1 MTHQANIF
9 ILLFGALQGILLS
22 LWMIRYEK
30 KRISNRYLSAFLIV
44 VGLQLTFKVISKTW
58 VMDHALIPYVI
69 SYKLPYLI
77 GPLLYLFVRSR
88 EEASWKPLDLL
99 HFIPFAFFTA
109 VEFFWN
115 GPSFHAYAQATFQT
129 ISLGIYSFL
138 ALRLSNKLVKQFIAF
153 VASAEFIII
162 VTLAV
167 MFVYYGRFPDVR
179 LLFMVLTILIYWI
192 SYKVLSRSNLFFQSS
207 PAVMALPQRRN
218 VKYSHSSLKA
228 EEASRIMND
237 LTTFMQ
243 DGKAFSDPALTIDTL
258 ADRLHTSRHH
268 LSQVINERLHKTYGD
283 YISELRL
290 EEARRRLS
298 NPANLRY
305 TIASIALDSGFST
318 VSSFNDSF
326 KKQFHVTPSQ
336 YRDQALKSKSA

>member
-1 MTHQANIF
+1 
-9 ILLFGALQGILLS
+9 
-22 LWMIRYEK
+22 MIRYEK
-30 KRISNRYLSAFLIV
+30 KRISNCYLSAFLIV
-44 VGLQLTFKVISKTW
+44 VGLQLTFKVISKMW

-77 GPLLYLFVRSR
+77 GPLLYLFARSR
-88 EEASWKPLDLL
+88 EEASWKPLDML
-99 HFIPFAFFTA
+99 HFIPFGFFTA

-115 GPSFHAYAQATFQT
+115 GPSFHAYAQAAFQT

-138 ALRLSNKLVKQFIAF
+138 ALRLSNKLVKPFIGF

-179 LLFMVLTILIYWI
+179 LLFMILTILIYWI

-243 DGKAFSDPALTIDTL
+243 DAKAFSDPTLTIDTL

-336 YRDQALKSKSA
+336 YRDQARKSKSA

>member
-1 MTHQANIF
+1 MSSQVNIF
-9 ILLFGALQGILLS
+9 ILMFGALQGILLS
-22 LWMIRYEK
+22 IWMLRYEK
-30 KRISNRYLSAFLIV
+30 KKISNRYLSAFLIV

-58 VMDHALIPYVI
+58 VMDNALIPYVI

-88 EEASWKPLDLL
+88 QEETWKPLDLL
-99 HFIPFAFFTA
+99 HFIPFGFFA
-109 VEFFWN
+109 SIEFLWN
-115 GPSFHAYAQATFQT
+115 GPSFHAYTQAAFQAT
-129 ISLGIYSFL
+129 SLGIYTFL
-138 ALRLSNKLVKQFIAF
+138 SLRLSNTLVKQFVAF

-179 LLFMVLTILIYWI
+179 LLFLVLTILIYWI
-192 SYKVLSRSNLFFQSS
+192 SYKVLSRSSLFFQAS
-207 PAVMALPQRRN
+207 PAVMALPSRRN

-228 EEASRIMND
+228 EEATRIMDN
-237 LTTFMQ
+237 LSSLMQ
-243 DGKAFSDPALTIDTL
+243 EAKLFVDASLTIDTL
-258 ADRLHTSRHH
+258 ADHLHTSRHH
-268 LSQVINERLHKTYGD
+268 LSQVINERFHKTYGD

-290 EEARRRLS
+290 EEARRRLRD
-298 NPANLRY
+298 PGNLRF

-326 KKQFHVTPSQ
+326 KKQFQVTPSQ
-336 YRDQALKSKSA
+336 YREQALKSKSA

>member
-1 MTHQANIF
+1 MTHQLNIF

-109 VEFFWN
+109 VELFWN

-179 LLFMVLTILIYWI
+179 FLFMILTILIYWI

-228 EEASRIMND
+228 EEANRIMND

-283 YISELRL
+283 YISWLRL

-305 TIASIALDSGFST
+305 TIAGIALDSGFST

>member
-1 MTHQANIF
+1 MTNQANIF
-9 ILLFGALQGILLS
+9 ILMFGALQGILLS

-58 VMDHALIPYVI
+58 VMDHALIPYLI

-88 EEASWKPLDLL
+88 EESSWKPLDLL
-99 HFIPFAFFTA
+99 HFIPFAFFTV

-153 VASAEFIII
+153 VASAELIII

-207 PAVMALPQRRN
+207 PAVMALPARRN

-228 EEASRIMND
+228 EEASRILND

-243 DGKAFSDPALTIDTL
+243 DAKVFSDPALTIDTL

-290 EEARRRLS
+290 EEDRRRLS
-298 NPANLRY
+298 NPVNLRY

-318 VSSFNDSF
+318 VSSFNESF
-326 KKQFHVTPSQ
+326 KKQFHITPSQ

>member
-1 MTHQANIF
+1 MTHQLNIF

-22 LWMIRYEK
+22 LWIIRYEK

-207 PAVMALPQRRN
+207 AAVMALPQRRN

-243 DGKAFSDPALTIDTL
+243 DGKVFSDPALTIDML

-305 TIASIALDSGFST
+305 TIASIALDSGFNA

-326 KKQFHVTPSQ
+326 KKQFHITPSQ

>member
-1 MTHQANIF
+1 MSPQVNIF
-9 ILLFGALQGILLS
+9 ILMFGALQGILLS
-22 LWMIRYEK
+22 VWMLRYEK
-30 KRISNRYLSAFLIV
+30 KKISNRYLSAFLIV

-58 VMDHALIPYVI
+58 VMDNAWIPYVI

-88 EEASWKPLDLL
+88 QVETWKPLDLL

-109 VEFFWN
+109 IEFFWN
-115 GPSFHAYAQATFQT
+115 GPSFHAYAQAAFQAT
-129 ISLGIYSFL
+129 SLGIYTFL
-138 ALRLSNKLVKQFIAF
+138 SLRLSNTLVKQFVAF

-192 SYKVLSRSNLFFQSS
+192 SYKVLSRSSLFFQAS
-207 PAVMALPQRRN
+207 PAFMALPSRN
-218 VKYSHSSLKA
+218 VKYAHSSLKS
-228 EEASRIMND
+228 EEATRIVNN
-237 LTTFMQ
+237 LAAVMQ
-243 DGKAFSDPALTIDTL
+243 DAKLFADASLTIETL

-268 LSQVINERLHKTYGD
+268 LSQVINERFHKTYGD

-290 EEARRRLS
+290 EEARRRLRD
-298 NPANLRY
+298 PANLRY

-326 KKQFHVTPSQ
+326 KKQFQVTPSQ
-336 YRDQALKSKSA
+336 YREQALKSKSA

>member
-1 MTHQANIF
+1 MSSQANIF

-22 LWMIRYEK
+22 VWMLRYEK
-30 KRISNRYLSAFLIV
+30 KKISNRYLSAFLIV

-58 VMDHALIPYVI
+58 VMDNALIPYVI

-88 EEASWKPLDLL
+88 QEETWKPIDLL

-109 VEFFWN
+109 IEFFWN
-115 GPSFHAYAQATFQT
+115 GPALHPYAQAALQA
-129 ISLGIYSFL
+129 ISLGLYTIH
-138 ALRLSNKLVKQFIAF
+138 ALRFSDTLVKQFIAF

-179 LLFMVLTILIYWI
+179 LLFIVLTILIYWI
-192 SYKVLSRSNLFFQSS
+192 SYKVLSRSPLFFQAS
-207 PAVMALPQRRN
+207 PAFMALPSRGN
-218 VKYSHSSLKA
+218 VKYAHSSLKA
-228 EEASRIMND
+228 EEATRIIND
-237 LTTFMQ
+237 LAAAMQ
-243 DGKAFSDPALTIDTL
+243 DAKLFSDASLTIDTL
-258 ADRLHTSRHH
+258 ADHLHTSRHH
-268 LSQVINERLHKTYGD
+268 LSQVINERFHKTYSD

-290 EEARRRLS
+290 EEARRRLR

-318 VSSFNDSF
+318 VSSFNESF
-326 KKQFHVTPSQ
+326 KKQFQVTPSQ
-336 YRDQALKSKSA
+336 YREQALKSKSA

>member
-1 MTHQANIF
+1 MTNQANIF
-9 ILLFGALQGILLS
+9 ILMFGALQGFLLS

-58 VMDHALIPYVI
+58 VMDHALIPYLI

-88 EEASWKPLDLL
+88 EESSWKPLDLL
-99 HFIPFAFFTA
+99 HFIPFAFFTV

-153 VASAEFIII
+153 VASAELIII

-228 EEASRIMND
+228 EEACRIMND

-243 DGKAFSDPALTIDTL
+243 DAKVFSDPALTIDTL

-290 EEARRRLS
+290 EEDRRRLS
-298 NPANLRY
+298 NPVNLRY

-318 VSSFNDSF
+318 VSSFNESF
-326 KKQFHVTPSQ
+326 KKQFHITPSQ

>member
-1 MTHQANIF
+1 MSHQVNIF

-22 LWMIRYEK
+22 VWILRFEK
-30 KRISNRYLSAFLIV
+30 NKISNLYLSAFLIV

-58 VMDHALIPYVI
+58 VMDNALIPYVI

-88 EEASWKPLDLL
+88 EEKSWKPLDLL
-99 HFIPFAFFTA
+99 HFIPFGFFIA
-109 VEFFWN
+109 IEFFWN

-138 ALRLSNKLVKQFIAF
+138 ALRLSNTLVKQFIAF

-162 VTLAV
+162 VTLAI

-192 SYKVLSRSNLFFQSS
+192 SYKVLSRSSLFFQTS
-207 PAVMALPQRRN
+207 PAVMSLPSRRN
-218 VKYSHSSLKA
+218 VKYSHSSLKE

-237 LTTFMQ
+237 LTTLMQ
-243 DGKAFSDPALTIDTL
+243 GAKLFADPSLTIDTL
-258 ADRLHTSRHH
+258 ADRLRTSRHH
-268 LSQVINERLHKTYGD
+268 LSQVINERVHKTYGD

-326 KKQFHVTPSQ
+326 KKQFQVTPSH
-336 YRDQALKSKSA
+336 YREQALKSKSA

>member
-1 MTHQANIF
+1 MSHQANIF

-88 EEASWKPLDLL
+88 KEESWKPLDLL

-115 GPSFHAYAQATFQT
+115 GLFFPPLRASHLPNNFVGDLFISCACDLATQ
-129 ISLGIYSFL
+129 
-138 ALRLSNKLVKQFIAF
+138 LVKQFIAF

-192 SYKVLSRSNLFFQSS
+192 SYKVLSRSSLFFQAS
-207 PAVMALPQRRN
+207 PAVMALPS
-218 VKYSHSSLKA
+218 KKKCKICPLES
-228 EEASRIMND
+228 ESR
-237 LTTFMQ
+237 
-243 DGKAFSDPALTIDTL
+243 G
-258 ADRLHTSRHH
+258 
-268 LSQVINERLHKTYGD
+268 G
-283 YISELRL
+283 
-290 EEARRRLS
+290 
-298 NPANLRY
+298 Y
-305 TIASIALDSGFST
+305 T
-318 VSSFNDSF
+318 N
-326 KKQFHVTPSQ
+326 HE
-336 YRDQALKSKSA
+336 